1 MVNRRKFL
9 QVIGAGG
16 AAVMLKSMLPAA
28 QLQLLKPRTA
38 SSAEST
44 ENETKY
50 GMVVDV
56 GACIGCRQCVYACKE
71 ENNVPDSPDQLAW
84 IDVFELDIKHPV
96 TEIHTVPP
104 DHSTTDYVDSPKPGK
119 WYLSKNCFHCEN
131 PNCVKVCP
139 VGATFKSED
148 GIVEMDYDKCLGC
161 RYCMS
166 ACPYNARTFNWR
178 EPDPPENPNP
188 AVPLRTVGVVEKCT
202 FCVHRTRDGRL
213 PRCVEVCPV
222 GARHFGDMNDPES
235 PVRRILANEFSFRL
249 MDEMNTAPMLYYI
262 SSGKKWLPDQQSAE
276 ETH

>member
-1 MVNRRKFL
+1 MRMVNRRKFL

-16 AAVMLKSMLPAA
+16 AAVVLKSMIPTT
-28 QLQLLKPRTA
+28 QLQLVTPRA
-38 SSAEST
+38 ESSAEST
-44 ENETKY
+44 ERETKF

-56 GACIGCRQCVYACKE
+56 GACIGCRQCVYSCKE

-84 IDVFELDIKHPV
+84 IDVFEMDIKHPV

-104 DHSTTDYVDSPKPGK
+104 DHSATNYTDSPKRGK

-139 VGATFKSED
+139 VGATFKAED
-148 GIVEMDYDKCLGC
+148 GIVEMDYDRCLGC

-188 AVPLRTVGVVEKCT
+188 EVPLRPKGVVEKCT
-202 FCVHRTRDGRL
+202 FCVHRTREGKL
-213 PRCVEVCPV
+213 PRCVEACPV
-222 GARHFGDMNDPES
+222 GARHFGDLNDPES
-235 PVRRILANEFSFRL
+235 PVRRILNSEFSFRL
-249 MDEMNTAPMLYYI
+249 MDEMNTSPMLYYI
-262 SSGKKWLPDQQSAE
+262 SSGKKWLPEDGE
-276 ETH
+276 ETG